1 MIVALSVGARVRILP
16 PFDAISADVVEVTA
30 VQFVA
35 VDGSISEA
43 PTDVVQYIL
52 GDLGAFASAYVSE
65 VSE

>member
-1 MIVALSVGARVRILP
+1 MALSVGARVRILP

-35 VDGSISEA
+35 AAGAISEA
-43 PTDVVQYIL
+43 QTDAVQYIL
-52 GDLGAFASAYVSE
+52 GDRGAFASAYVAE